1 MAQKNSYPEALLLE
15 YLCDRIW
22 ISEKS
27 VEIALDY
34 APKYQ
39 LIAPDIKADEIA
51 GMPPAVIQRK
61 YGLDARGYQDSI
73 RFADTGALPRRRNSS
88 RKKWPKG
95 PQRIPKYKEIAPEVA
110 RLKDKEGLSFAE
122 ISRRLNV
129 KIAVVYQAYEYAH
142 PEIVQKSID
151 ERHAICRDPK
161 RKRLHPDQVTKV
173 QEMIRAKYQQKEI
186 MAEVG
191 CSRNTVSRIKRRM

>member
-1 MAQKNSYPEALLLE
+1 M
-15 YLCDRIW
+15 
-22 ISEKS
+22 
-27 VEIALDY
+27 LDY
-34 APKYQ
+34 VPKYQ
-39 LIAPDIKADEIA
+39 RIAVDLQVDKAA
-51 GMPPAVIQRK
+51 GMPPAVLQRK
-61 YGLDARGYQDSI
+61 YGLDARGYQDAI
-73 RFADTGALPRRRNSS
+73 RFADSGALPPRRASR
-88 RKKWPKG
+88 RKKSPKG
-95 PQRIPKYKEIAPEVA
+95 AKRTPKYKVIGPEVA

-129 KIAVVYQAYEYAH
+129 KIAVVYQAYECAH

-173 QEMIRAKYQQKEI
+173 QEMIRAKCQQKEI
-186 MAEVG
+186 IAEVD